1 MRLII
6 LTLCALVAVGVFVTM
21 FLSIWSSR
29 RGGARQPSARQNVA
43 AELLWVAIPCL
54 TIVAAAIPA
63 VIAIATSSP
72 GDSRAVSGNSLDAQP
87 LKPERS
93 ASAASRLL
101 ADPLEVRD
109 ARRGSI

>member
-6 LTLCALVAVGVFVTM
+6 LTLCGLVAVGVFATM

-29 RGGARQPSARQNVA
+29 RGGAQRSARQHVA
-43 AELLWVAIPCL
+43 AELVWAAIPCL
-54 TIVAAAIPA
+54 MIVAAAIPA

-72 GDSRAVSGNSLDAQP
+72 GDSRAVSGNSLDAEP

-93 ASAASRLL
+93 TSAPSRLL
-101 ADPLEVRD
+101 ADPLEART
-109 ARRGSI
+109 RRGAS

>member
-6 LTLCALVAVGVFVTM
+6 LTLCGLVAVGVFATM

-29 RGGARQPSARQNVA
+29 RGGAPQRSARQHVA
-43 AELLWVAIPCL
+43 AELVWAAIPCL
-54 TIVAAAIPA
+54 MIVAAAIPA

-72 GDSRAVSGNSLDAQP
+72 GDSRAVSGNSLDAEP

-93 ASAASRLL
+93 TSAPSRLL
-101 ADPLEVRD
+101 ADPLEART
-109 ARRGSI
+109 RRGAS